1 VERSDTHQLSGQQ
14 LPRSRI
20 EASDIPLAAEFNGAQ
35 VMGFARAQP
44 ILHSVALPQDH
55 SSMDDDDDD
64 IRGEIVRLEAE
75 IEQLAETIE
84 SARKL
89 VLLAK
94 LAMGVAALLIVVGLL
109 GLVSLDP
116 ALLIGAFGVLIGGVV
131 VFGSNASTL
140 EQAKAATRAAELRR
154 SGLIG
159 RIDLRV
165 VESPTIH

>member
-1 VERSDTHQLSGQQ
+1 
-14 LPRSRI
+14 
-20 EASDIPLAAEFNGAQ
+20 
-35 VMGFARAQP
+35 
-44 ILHSVALPQDH
+44 
-55 SSMDDDDDD
+55 MDDEDDD

-140 EQAKAATRAAELRR
+140 EQAKAATRDAELRR

>member
-1 VERSDTHQLSGQQ
+1 
-14 LPRSRI
+14 
-20 EASDIPLAAEFNGAQ
+20 
-35 VMGFARAQP
+35 
-44 ILHSVALPQDH
+44 
-55 SSMDDDDDD
+55 MDEDDDD

-94 LAMGVAALLIVVGLL
+94 IAMAFAALLIVAALL
-109 GLVSLDP
+109 GLLSLDP
-116 ALLIGAFGVLIGGVV
+116 AVLIGAFGVLIGGIV

-140 EQAKAATRAAELRR
+140 EQAKAATKAAELRR

-159 RIDLRV
+159 QIDLRV
-165 VESPTIH
+165 VGSPTLH

>member
-1 VERSDTHQLSGQQ
+1 ME
-14 LPRSRI
+14 
-20 EASDIPLAAEFNGAQ
+20 
-35 VMGFARAQP
+35 
-44 ILHSVALPQDH
+44 
-55 SSMDDDDDD
+55 DDDD

-89 VLLAK
+89 VVLAK
-94 LAMGVAALLIVVGLL
+94 LAMGVAALLTAAGLL
-109 GLVSLDP
+109 GLASLDP

-140 EQAKAATRAAELRR
+140 QQAQAATKAAELRR
-154 SGLIG
+154 SELIG